1 MIVVA
6 VAVLGTVTGC
16 SDVLSSQD
24 DSAPPPGASAP
35 AGGQNQGGGG
45 EDGGQGSGDPDSGSS
60 NGNPGTCQGDSCPKL
75 PTPSSRF
82 EGSGVTADNTDK
94 TVSPY
99 LTSLLDD
106 LDAAWGAWFTELNW
120 GDPSTGRKLIEPGTT
135 YTTDCTSGDE
145 KIGEVSSDLKNAF
158 FCAVDTQPNGRGTST
173 EGTIILPVETFA
185 GIWKGDVFGAQ
196 VPSVVVGDFTAAT
209 VVAHEYGHNVVFRIA
224 DALNIPKGSFPRG
237 NNLELIAD
245 CFAGNWAA
253 TVFDRDELSLR
264 NILQAA
270 TLLPII
276 GDTGPDQGHGT
287 TRERAA
293 AITTGLTGKSLP
305 TFERRGQPSDC
316 LAKYWPERFS

>member
-24 DSAPPPGASAP
+24 DSASPPGVSAP
-35 AGGQNQGGGG
+35 ADGGGQNT
-45 EDGGQGSGDPDSGSS
+45 DGDRGQDDSGSS

-75 PTPSSRF
+75 PTPSSTF

-99 LTSLLDD
+99 LASLLDD
-106 LDAAWGAWFTELNW
+106 LDSAWGAWFTELNW
-120 GDPSTGRKLIEPGTT
+120 GDPSTGRKLSEPGTT
-135 YTTDCTSGDE
+135 YTTDCTSDDK
-145 KIGEVSSDLKNAF
+145 KIGEISSDLKNAF
-158 FCAVDTQPNGRGTST
+158 FCAVDTQPNGKGKPT

-185 GIWKGDVFGAQ
+185 GIWKGDVFGAS
-196 VPSVVVGDFTAAT
+196 VPSVIVGDFTAAP
-209 VVAHEYGHNVVFRIA
+209 VVAHESGHTIVFRIA
-224 DALNIPKGSFPRG
+224 DALKIPESSFPQG

-253 TVFDRDELSLR
+253 TVFDRDDLSLR

-316 LAKYWPERFS
+316 LAKYWPERFSS